1 MLVNTNAKNEKSS
14 DIYMSYDY
22 FKVYTDEDDNDL
34 DVKNVISLISCIGSV
49 TLDSELAITA
59 ARAAY
64 NELSKEKQ
72 ALVTNFS
79 TLVAAEEVLAL
90 LKENNSNQ
98 PCDSTTETP
107 KDSTTDAPKDT
118 TTDAPKDSTTE
129 TPKDSTTDAPDSS
142 TAVKNQN
149 GRVSLPVVIGAVAAF
164 LAVGVVAAIVFIK
177 KKK

>member
-1 MLVNTNAKNEKSS
+1 
-14 DIYMSYDY
+14 MSYDY

-98 PCDSTTETP
+98 PSDSTTETP

-118 TTDAPKDSTTE
+118 TTDAPKDSTTDAPKDSTTE